1 MVPFCALE
9 LANRQSKS
17 DTARRRRSN
26 RIQNGTQL
34 GSENR
39 ILPDAHFFQHLAKI
53 GRMPEIGYER
63 LQHCVLFDL
72 NEVWRSNSSRLS
84 TELSLKKESSK
95 FMEETCDQ
103 LLLVE
108 KLVNSLHRPAYGVA
122 SERVAGQA
130 RVWAEHGRPSVEHP
144 PREIDEAAPFRH

>member
-1 MVPFCALE
+1 M
-9 LANRQSKS
+9 
-17 DTARRRRSN
+17 
-26 RIQNGTQL
+26 
-34 GSENR
+34 
-39 ILPDAHFFQHLAKI
+39 PDAHFFQHLAKI